1 MSPVGNAQSL
11 KLASDVKLDSR
22 RLYINCG
29 VHGEINSAP
38 AFLVGCTRPRLFRI
52 PHAAASRTL
61 SFDCIGPALR
71 SLCFIIGCCDAHS
84 AADQG

>member
-1 MSPVGNAQSL
+1 MSPAGNAQSL

-22 RLYINCG
+22 RLYVNSG

-38 AFLVGCTRPRLFRI
+38 VFLVGGTRRRLFRI

-61 SFDCIGPALR
+61 SFD
-71 SLCFIIGCCDAHS
+71 
-84 AADQG
+84 